1 MSENILL
8 SIIIGGAGFIAGI
21 ALMIILSSLGL
32 NKIKKNCDELLHNSN
47 QLAESTIREAVLEGK
62 SQAYELKLAAEKE
75 AKERRQELNN
85 YENRLSRREELLNSK
100 EKSFLSMEKSLEDKT
115 KQLNKKYEQLE
126 LMENDLNDKINQQL
140 VELERIASLNQDQA
154 REIVLERIESE
165 MDNEIATYIRDRQD
179 EAMRKC
185 DEEAKELIAL
195 AIDRFAQDMVNERT
209 VSMVQLPNE
218 EMKGRIIGRE
228 GRNIRAFEAA
238 TGVEILIDD
247 TPEVISLSC
256 FNPIRREI
264 ARQALEALIKD
275 GRIQPGRIEEVVAKA
290 KVDIERSIQKAG
302 EDAIYEL
309 GINRI
314 DREIVKCIGKLK
326 YRYSYGQNALMHSI
340 EVAHLAGI
348 MASELGLNVSIA
360 KRAGLLH
367 DIGKALDFEMEGTHV
382 ELGARLAKKYGEHQ
396 IVVNAIESHHGDCEK
411 IHLISNLVA
420 AADTLSAARPGARYE
435 NYETYIQRLEQL
447 EAIANSYEG
456 VSHTY
461 AIQAGREVRVMVIP
475 EQVDDNQATLM
486 ARKIKDEIEEKL
498 TYPGQIKVVVI
509 REVRKQEIAK

>member
-1 MSENILL
+1 MDQNILL
-8 SIIIGGAGFIAGI
+8 SIIIGGICFFAGI
-21 ALMIILSSLGL
+21 ILMIILSSLGL
-32 NKIKKNCDELLHNSN
+32 NKIKKNCDELLTNSN
-47 QLAESTIREAVLEGK
+47 QLAETKIREAVLEGK

-75 AKERRQELNN
+75 AKERRHELNN
-85 YENRLSRREELLNSK
+85 YENRLTRREEQLNSK

-115 KQLNKKYEQLE
+115 KQLNQKYERLE
-126 LMENDLNDKINQQL
+126 LMESDLNEKINQQL
-140 VELERIASLNQDQA
+140 VELERIASMNQDEA
-154 REIVLERIESE
+154 RQIVLERVEAE
-165 MDNEIATYIRDRQD
+165 MDNEIATYIRDRQ
-179 EAMRKC
+179 EVAMRQC
-185 DEEAKELIAL
+185 DEDAKELIAL
-195 AIDRFAQDMVNERT
+195 ALDRFAQDMVNERT
-209 VSMVQLPNE
+209 VSIVQLPNE

-264 ARQALEALIKD
+264 AKQALEVLIKD

-290 KVDIERSIQKAG
+290 KVDVERSIHKAG

-309 GINRI
+309 GIHRI

-326 YRYSYGQNALMHSI
+326 YRYSYGQNALLHSI

-348 MASELGLNVSIA
+348 MASELGLNVALA

-367 DIGKALDFEMEGTHV
+367 DIGKALDFEVEGTHV
-382 ELGARLAKKYGEHQ
+382 ELGARLAKKYGENP
-396 IVVNAIESHHGDCEK
+396 IVVNAIESHHGDCDK
-411 IHLISNLVA
+411 THLISNLVS

-435 NYETYIQRLEQL
+435 NYEAYIQRLEQL
-447 EAIANSYEG
+447 ETIANSYDG

-461 AIQAGREVRVMVIP
+461 AIQAGREIRVMVVP